1 MKSDHEMFTCS
12 EYYKATY
19 VVGLY
24 KDKADKIVR
33 DFLEEKCDSKE
44 INNST
49 HAEVYAVSILFVVIL
64 GIYFYGI
71 EDLFLRKL
79 L

>member
-1 MKSDHEMFTCS
+1 MKEVIFMKSDHEMFNCS
-12 EYYKATY
+12 EYYEATY

-24 KDKADKIVR
+24 KDKADKTVR

-49 HAEVYAVSILFVVIL
+49 HAEVYALLEANGFV
-64 GIYFYGI
+64 
-71 EDLFLRKL
+71 RN
-79 L
+79 